1 MSIKPSAFLIRII
14 DQFYTLNSDIALV
27 SVSTTD
33 GFVIHQSSDKRFE
46 VEPDKISAIAST
58 FSSISNSIA
67 NEIIKS
73 SFNIAFIETVKGN
86 FVCIHTS
93 YLKRDVVL
101 TVFANDSMSL
111 GTLRVKS
118 RELGVMVSKVPT

>member
-1 MSIKPSAFLIRII
+1 MGIKPSTVLIRLI
-14 DQFYTLNSDIALV
+14 DQFYALNSDITLV
-27 SVSTTD
+27 SVSTSD

-67 NEIIKS
+67 SEILES
-73 SFNIAFIETVKGN
+73 SFDIAFIETKKGN
-86 FVCIHTS
+86 FVCIHTN
-93 YLKRDVVL
+93 YLKHDVVL

-118 RELGVMVSKVPT
+118 REFGVVISKVPT